1 MSLKNRLLENCFK
14 ISRFE
19 IYLNFLWKILTN
31 TLKTL
36 ANNQFKDNFYG
47 KRKKSN
53 KYFDSFFSFI
63 IKMMS
68 KLFQNGLLTNALRT
82 LVCMIHFLFIKYMN
96 MRMHVR
102 SKLVVFMNY
111 FYQL

>member
-1 MSLKNRLLENCFK
+1 MSLENRLLENCFK

-36 ANNQFKDNFYG
+36 VNNPFKYNFYG
-47 KRKKSN
+47 KKKKKKAIN
-53 KYFDSFFSFI
+53 VLTVFFLFI

-68 KLFQNGLLTNALRT
+68 KLF
-82 LVCMIHFLFIKYMN
+82 
-96 MRMHVR
+96 
-102 SKLVVFMNY
+102 
-111 FYQL
+111 

>member
-36 ANNQFKDNFYG
+36 ANNQFKDNFYE
-47 KRKKSN
+47 KRKKEQLI
-53 KYFDSFFSFI
+53 FWQFFFI
-63 IKMMS
+63 YHKNDVKTFPKWIVNQCPK
-68 KLFQNGLLTNALRT
+68 NIGLHDPFFIYKVYEYENARA
-82 LVCMIHFLFIKYMN
+82 
-96 MRMHVR
+96 
-102 SKLVVFMNY
+102 
-111 FYQL
+111 

>member
-1 MSLKNRLLENCFK
+1 MSLENRLLENCFK

-36 ANNQFKDNFYG
+36 VNNTFKYNFYV
-47 KRKKSN
+47 KKKKKKAIN
-53 KYFDSFFSFI
+53 VLTVFFLFI

-68 KLFQNGLLTNALRT
+68 KLF
-82 LVCMIHFLFIKYMN
+82 
-96 MRMHVR
+96 
-102 SKLVVFMNY
+102 
-111 FYQL
+111 

>member
-1 MSLKNRLLENCFK
+1 MSLENRLLENCFK

-36 ANNQFKDNFYG
+36 VNNPFKYNFYG
-47 KRKKSN
+47 KKKKKKKAIN
-53 KYFDSFFSFI
+53 VLTVFFLFI

-68 KLFQNGLLTNALRT
+68 KLF
-82 LVCMIHFLFIKYMN
+82 
-96 MRMHVR
+96 
-102 SKLVVFMNY
+102 
-111 FYQL
+111 